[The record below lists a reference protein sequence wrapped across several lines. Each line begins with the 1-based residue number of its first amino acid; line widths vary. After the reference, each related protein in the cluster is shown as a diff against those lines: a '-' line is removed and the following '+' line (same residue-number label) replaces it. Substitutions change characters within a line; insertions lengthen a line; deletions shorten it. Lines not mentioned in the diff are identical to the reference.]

1 MPPKKARIKDIAQL
15 AGVSIGTV
23 DRALHE
29 RGEVAEK
36 TRKKILGIARELNYS
51 PNLMAQ
57 ALRSKKRYHLV
68 SLLPVPDDENTF
80 WDKHPQGLTRA
91 MDELNPFPLF
101 LSQITF
107 DILNEH
113 DFQEKAKSVLKIH
126 PDAVIL
132 APVFKSESFAFCSG
146 LSEKH
151 IPFVFV
157 DGYIDQTDFLAYIG
171 EDVFKSGRIA
181 GQLTDIVTPA
191 DKDILIINMARDLQ
205 NIHHLS
211 NRTKGFLS
219 YFPEPGR
226 NMGKKIKLNI
236 SDTGIKTLKTS
247 LDKVFRENPGIA
259 SIFISGSKSYKI
271 ASYVKSSG
279 LKSVNLIG
287 YDLIDRNIEY
297 LKSGIIKFLICQR
310 PDEQTYKA
318 VKKLFEFLALNKIPE
333 KMEYLPIDIV
343 TSENVIF
350 FHNKLIN

>member
-1 MPPKKARIKDIAQL
+1 MPSKKARIKDIAHL

-23 DRALHE
+23 DRVLHE

-36 TRKKILGIARELNYS
+36 TRKKILGIAKELNYS

-57 ALRSKKRYHLV
+57 ALRSKKRYHLI
-68 SLLPVPDDENTF
+68 SLLPVPTDENTF

-91 MDELNPFPLF
+91 MDELNHFPVY

-107 DILNEH
+107 DLLNEL
-113 DFQEKAKSVLKIH
+113 DFQEKAKTVLKLR

-132 APVFKSESFAFCSG
+132 APIFKSESIIFCSK
-146 LSEKH
+146 LSMENT
-151 IPFVFV
+151 PFVFV
-157 DGYIDQTDFLAYIG
+157 DGYVDETNFLAYIG
-171 EDVFKSGRIA
+171 EDVFQSGRVA
-181 GQLTDIVTPA
+181 GQLTDMVTPET
-191 DKDILIINMARDLQ
+191 KDILIINIARNLQ
-205 NIHHLS
+205 NVHHLS

-219 YFPEPGR
+219 YFPESGR
-226 NMGKKIKLNI
+226 NRGKKIKLNI
-236 SDTGIKTLKTS
+236 PNTALETVKASV
-247 LDKVFRENPGIA
+247 DKVFGKNPEIA

-271 ASYVKSSG
+271 ASYIESSG

-287 YDLIDRNIEY
+287 YDLIERNIDY
-297 LKSGIIKFLICQR
+297 LRSGIIKFLISQR

-318 VKKLFEFLALNKIPE
+318 VRKLFDFLYLNKVPE

-350 FHNKLIN
+350 FP